1 MESDGFKSR
10 IGLVAAAAGSAVGLG
25 NIWGFSYKAGVN
37 GGGTFVIIYL
47 LCVLFVGAP
56 IFLSE
61 LILGRE
67 GKGGSVGAVENLG
80 GKKSP
85 FLVGSYLSII
95 STTLIL
101 SFYGVIAGWA
111 LYYLSITLF
120 QGFGAFATAGGSEA
134 MFNTIAMQSKIG
146 SPLCQVVFM
155 VMTILTVMLGFQGG
169 IEKLSKVMMPVL
181 FVIIFLMVIY
191 NIFTPGF
198 SEAVNFL
205 FVPNGVP
212 EGKTFANVVV
222 AAMGQS
228 FFTLSLGMGILVA
241 YGRAVPETMD
251 LKVTTLQVI
260 IADTIVA
267 LCAGLAIFPIIFT
280 NGLEVGQ
287 GAGLAFVSLPVGF
300 AQMPP
305 VVGYVL
311 GNAFFLLIVISALTS
326 SISLLESSLT
336 VVLEKTKLDR
346 RLAAIVLGSIV
357 TVFGFLSQYAFNFS
371 LSILNFT
378 GQTTFLDQ
386 LDAFTMYFTIPIGSL
401 IMVLFVGHRMNP
413 EAIRRQVNND
423 KFANIYIPYLKY
435 VVPVL
440 VGIVCISSI
449 LSVF

>member
-1 MESDGFKSR
+1 MEKDGFKSK

-47 LCVLFVGAP
+47 LCVLFIGAP
-56 IFLSE
+56 VFLSE

-67 GKGGSVGAVENLG
+67 GQGGSVGAVENIA

-85 FLVGSYLSII
+85 FLAGSYLSIL

-120 QGFGAFATAGGSEA
+120 HGFGAFATAGGSEA
-134 MFNTIAMQSKIG
+134 MFDTIAMQSKFG

-155 VMTILTVMLGFQGG
+155 IMTMLTVMLGFQGG
-169 IEKLSKVMMPVL
+169 IEKLSKIMMPIL

-191 NIFTPGF
+191 NLFTPGF
-198 SEAVNFL
+198 SEAVSFL

-212 EGKTFANVVV
+212 EGKTFVSVVV
-222 AAMGQS
+222 AAMGQA

-241 YGRAVPETMD
+241 YGRAVPKSID
-251 LKVTTLQVI
+251 LTSTTLQVI
-260 IADTIVA
+260 VADTLVA
-267 LCAGLAIFPIIFT
+267 LLAGLAIFPIIFT
-280 NGLEVGQ
+280 NGLQVGQ

-305 VVGYVL
+305 VFGYIL
-311 GNAFFLLIVISALTS
+311 GNLFFLLIVISALTS

-346 RLAAIVLGSIV
+346 KVATIALGTVV

-371 LSILNFT
+371 LPLLNFT
-378 GQTTFLDQ
+378 GQGAFLDQ
-386 LDAFTMYFTIPIGSL
+386 LDSFTMYFTIPIGSL
-401 IMVLFVGHRMNP
+401 ILTLFVGHRMDP
-413 EAIRRQVNND
+413 DAIRRQINND
-423 KFANIYIPYLKY
+423 KFTNVYIPYLRY

-440 VGIVCISSI
+440 IGIVCVSSV